1 MAAVAWVL
9 NHEWAPSHLI
19 ASPMLVT
26 KQLGALITRH
36 LIRYVNQ
43 INRDAILQDFSKNW
57 RILQVNTKYKKPK
70 T

>member
-19 ASPMLVT
+19 ASPIVSNQAT
-26 KQLGALITRH
+26 WSFDHSRH

-43 INRDAILQDFSKNW
+43 INRDAILQDFFQK
-57 RILQVNTKYKKPK
+57 LEDFAGKYKI
-70 T
+70 